1 MLSILQGVELLHRW
15 ILAHILLGHGEFS
28 KELFKCVMGFVIKS
42 LAGLLRLDI
51 AILSCVWVVS
61 V

>member
-1 MLSILQGVELLHRW
+1 MLSVLEGVELLYRW
-15 ILAHILLGHGEFS
+15 IFAHVLLGHGKLS
-28 KELFKCVMGFVIKS
+28 KELLKCVMGFVIKS